1 MDMRLYV
8 SCFIPSIKQTL
19 MRIVHTRSDSTV
31 LEARDEVLEALG
43 VGEKKVL
50 QSLGMEQKEYLFSG
64 TQVYSEVMQ
73 SNVTDHALR
82 LLDQHRLHPC
92 HTLQEEFL
100 RHEHRNPKPSDI
112 FKLRLHLPKTEYEE
126 ESADDD
132 DDVYSPTAAAPPPH
146 QQQKKRS
153 LVHEIQCDAGD
164 RFVILTTCSCSSFPP
179 PASIFIQH
187 FCFWHC
193 PDSWVTTTNV
203 LILIS

>member
-82 LLDQHRLHPC
+82 LVDQHRLHPC

-112 FKLRLHLPKTEYEE
+112 FKLRLHLPKMEYEE

-153 LVHEIQCDAGD
+153 LVHEMQCDAGD
-164 RFVILTTCSCSSFPP
+164 RFVILTTLVPAPLSHHQLPYSFN
-179 PASIFIQH
+179 IFVSGI
-187 FCFWHC
+187 
-193 PDSWVTTTNV
+193 VR
-203 LILIS
+203 IRG

>member
-1 MDMRLYV
+1 
-8 SCFIPSIKQTL
+8 

-64 TQVYSEVMQ
+64 TQVYSEVRQ
-73 SNVTDHALR
+73 SHVTDHALR

-112 FKLRLHLPKTEYEE
+112 FKLRLRLPKTEYEE

-132 DDVYSPTAAAPPPH
+132 DDDVYSPTAAAAPPH

-153 LVHEIQCDAGD
+153 LVHEIPCDAGD
-164 RFVILTTCSCSSFPP
+164 RFMILPTFI
-179 PASIFIQH
+179 PAPLSHHQLPYSI
-187 FCFWHC
+187 
-193 PDSWVTTTNV
+193 N
-203 LILIS
+203 ILVSGIVRIRG

>member
-1 MDMRLYV
+1 
-8 SCFIPSIKQTL
+8 
-19 MRIVHTRSDSTV
+19 
-31 LEARDEVLEALG
+31 
-43 VGEKKVL
+43 
-50 QSLGMEQKEYLFSG
+50 
-64 TQVYSEVMQ
+64 MQ

-132 DDVYSPTAAAPPPH
+132 DDDVYSPTAAAPPPH

-153 LVHEIQCDAGD
+153 LVHEIQCDAAIKKAKILPGSM
-164 RFVILTTCSCSSFPP
+164 VISVRSLKAHLKTADPLSCPEWMELNLPVADIAQWPVQTTGSPQTTDALLTWGGGSTE
-179 PASIFIQH
+179 I
-187 FCFWHC
+187 
-193 PDSWVTTTNV
+193 
-203 LILIS
+203 